1 MLVSHPSCCSLDTI
15 VRTSLPCSL
24 PPSLVF
30 HSSGFGDFALCL
42 PPQTRHRMDTTLC
55 LSAGVVR
62 ACKINHL
69 RNAFSFA
76 WRRSAKSAGTWLL
89 SPLLFVCAVTAVLSK
104 ISLLTGELLDT
115 TLCLPLRGRYSRHQD
130 ACKNNCWPPPVVS
143 AGRPVDLCIESNA
156 LGVAQD
162 WE

>member
-1 MLVSHPSCCSLDTI
+1 MDTI
-15 VRTSLPCSL
+15 VCPPPAPIHCSPFRLFLDLILMETIVCPPPSPCALPCLPLIACPYPYGHYSLPTSLPYSLVTLLPCSLVTLPCSL

-69 RNAFSFA
+69 RNA
-76 WRRSAKSAGTWLL
+76 LVPQHL
-89 SPLLFVCAVTAVLSK
+89 SCNTS
-104 ISLLTGELLDT
+104 
-115 TLCLPLRGRYSRHQD
+115 D
-130 ACKNNCWPPPVVS
+130 A
-143 AGRPVDLCIESNA
+143 R
-156 LGVAQD
+156 
-162 WE
+162 

>member
-1 MLVSHPSCCSLDTI
+1 MDTIVCPPPAPIHCSPFRLFLDLILMETIVCPPPSTCALPCLPLIACPYPYGHYSLPTSLPCSLVTLPPMLVSHPSCCSLDTI

-69 RNAFSFA
+69 RNA
-76 WRRSAKSAGTWLL
+76 LVPQHL
-89 SPLLFVCAVTAVLSK
+89 SCNTS
-104 ISLLTGELLDT
+104 
-115 TLCLPLRGRYSRHQD
+115 D
-130 ACKNNCWPPPVVS
+130 AC
-143 AGRPVDLCIESNA
+143 
-156 LGVAQD
+156 
-162 WE
+162 